1 MLVEVLFFTIAW
13 SKKALKQGIL
23 ESIKF
28 KFYAELIDRFLKCF
42 SSNQS
47 GYQMSEGNENFAL
60 QGNEVYPLTRIMSLQ
75 IKFLLIADYNLFY

>member
-28 KFYAELIDRFLKCF
+28 KFYAELIDRFLDVL
-42 SSNQS
+42 SNNQS
-47 GYQMSEGNENFAL
+47 GYYMSEGNENFAL
-60 QGNEVYPLTRIMSLQ
+60 QGNEVYLLT
-75 IKFLLIADYNLFY
+75 KNA